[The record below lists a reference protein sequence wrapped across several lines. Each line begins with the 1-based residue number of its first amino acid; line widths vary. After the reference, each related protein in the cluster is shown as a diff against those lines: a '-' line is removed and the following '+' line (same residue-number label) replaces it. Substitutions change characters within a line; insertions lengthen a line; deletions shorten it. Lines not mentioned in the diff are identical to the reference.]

1 MHGLVLYLHR
11 QKQSPEV
18 FCKKGVHRNFAK
30 FTKYSC
36 ARDSFLI
43 KLHLR
48 DATLLKKSP
57 CHWCFS
63 VNFEKFLRT
72 PFFKT
77 PLDDCFYKELNGC
90 KIAFTG
96 RSSNRTCSVRKSVLR
111 NSGQQL
117 YQKSDSGTGVF
128 LWILRNCSE
137 HLFYWTPLGDDFCN
151 GELAQLLTNNWSI
164 IPALKKL
171 SKRISKICP
180 RFSHLLCLYRKTL
193 QKFCHKTSKNV

>member
-1 MHGLVLYLHR
+1 MHDLVLYLHR
-11 QKQSPEV
+11 QKQSPQV

-36 ARDSFLI
+36 ARDSFLV

-117 YQKSDSGTGVF
+117 YQKSDSGAGVF

-151 GELAQLLTNNWSI
+151 GEFQ
-164 IPALKKL
+164 
-171 SKRISKICP
+171 
-180 RFSHLLCLYRKTL
+180 H
-193 QKFCHKTSKNV
+193 SKNCPNEYLKFVPDFPICCVFIAKHCRNFVIKPQKMCNFMFTNDN

>member
-48 DATLLKKSP
+48 DATLLKKSL

-77 PLDDCFYKELNGC
+77 PLDDCFYKELNAC

-117 YQKSDSGTGVF
+117 KKVT
-128 LWILRNCSE
+128 
-137 HLFYWTPLGDDFCN
+137 
-151 GELAQLLTNNWSI
+151 LAQV
-164 IPALKKL
+164 
-171 SKRISKICP
+171 
-180 RFSHLLCLYRKTL
+180 FSCE
-193 QKFCHKTSKNV
+193 FCGIAQNTFSTEPLWATTSAMAN